1 MAHWTDRQKSH
12 RTGAR
17 GKWTTQALLS
27 GPLDSGEPLPREAST
42 SNCDVGEGD
51 EPRGQHRGAAAP
63 PPTGGGGPGD
73 GIDRTGLLGPC
84 RLGSGVD
91 GHWGLGPRGRSSEGR
106 ASGGSGGHGG
116 VHGVW
121 GGVGCPLGA
130 QEALS
135 WGRFMPGAVGPKEA
149 ARRGGGLRLHPSNG
163 TSLQSDHNHH
173 RCGQGL
179 QTPKCD
185 ELRGVLRPCPQSAFS
200 EEQKSGR

>member
-1 MAHWTDRQKSH
+1 M
-12 RTGAR
+12 
-17 GKWTTQALLS
+17 
-27 GPLDSGEPLPREAST
+27 AST
-42 SNCDVGEGD
+42 ERGCWGHAGWGVGWTV
-51 EPRGQHRGAAAP
+51 
-63 PPTGGGGPGD
+63 TG
-73 GIDRTGLLGPC
+73 
-84 RLGSGVD
+84 
-91 GHWGLGPRGRSSEGR
+91 GLGPRGRSSEGR

-135 WGRFMPGAVGPKEA
+135 WGRFMPGAMGLKGA
-149 ARRGGGLRLHPSNG
+149 ARGGGGLRLHPSNG
-163 TSLQSDHNHH
+163 TSLQSDHNHR

-200 EEQKSGR
+200 AEQKSGRRERAGLQTGPGGTLRPQG